1 MVRCPLEHRS
11 FDYRVLRSVVTGFKD
26 QFQNIVESCGMDV
39 DDLSLFV
46 RIARLRSIS
55 AAARDLSLTPAGAS
69 ARLAALERKLGARLL
84 HRTTR
89 RTTLTE
95 DGLAFLPH
103 AEHVV
108 VAAEAAR
115 AALGR
120 EQAAPRG
127 TLRVAAPASFAR
139 MHIVPALSDFRRR
152 YAELALDLRLSDSIV
167 DLVEGAFD
175 VAVRYTD
182 PADSSFVT
190 RRLAPDRRVLVASP
204 DYLERHGWPA
214 KPDDLVEHACLVV
227 GTLDL
232 WTFESRGGERIEHR
246 VIPTIR
252 INDGGAVR
260 DTATAGLGIALMATW
275 CAADELRSGAL
286 VPILPD
292 YPLVSTQS
300 LWALYPSSRELAPKV
315 RVFIDWLVERFGPQ
329 PYWDRGLQAIMHAGP
344 PRVSR

>member
-1 MVRCPLEHRS
+1 M
-11 FDYRVLRSVVTGFKD
+11 
-26 QFQNIVESCGMDV
+26 NV

-55 AAARDLSLTPAGAS
+55 SAARDLGVTPAGAS
-69 ARLAALERKLGARLL
+69 ARLASLEKRLGARLL

-89 RTTLTE
+89 QTTLTE

-108 VAAEAAR
+108 LAAEAAR

-120 EQAAPRG
+120 EQAVPRG

-139 MHIVPALSDFRRR
+139 MHIVPGLPDFVGR
-152 YAELALDLRLSDSIV
+152 YPDLAIDLRMSDNIV

-175 VAVRYTD
+175 VAVRY
-182 PADSSFVT
+182 AELGDSSFVA

-204 DYLERHGWPA
+204 AYIERRGRPNT
-214 KPDDLVEHACLVV
+214 PDDLAEHACLVV

-232 WTFESRGGERIEHR
+232 WTFRGKGGELIERRIT
-246 VIPTIR
+246 PGLR

-260 DTATAGLGIALMATW
+260 DAACAGLGVALMATW
-275 CAADELRSGAL
+275 CAVDELRSGAL
-286 VPILPD
+286 VPALPE
-292 YPLVSTQS
+292 YPLVSTQT

-315 RVFIDWLVERFGPQ
+315 RVLIDWLTERFGQ
-329 PYWDRGLQAIMHAGP
+329 HPYWDRGLDGILEG
-344 PRVSR
+344 V

>member
-1 MVRCPLEHRS
+1 M
-11 FDYRVLRSVVTGFKD
+11 
-26 QFQNIVESCGMDV
+26 NI
-39 DDLSLFV
+39 DDLHLFV

-55 AAARDLSLTPAGAS
+55 SAARDLGFTPAGAS

-89 RTTLTE
+89 QATLTE

-103 AEHVV
+103 AEQVV
-108 VAAEAAR
+108 LAAECAR

-139 MHIVPALSDFRRR
+139 MHIVPGLPDFCGH
-152 YAELALDLRLSDSIV
+152 YPDLALDFRISDSIV

-175 VAVRYTD
+175 VAVRY
-182 PADSSFVT
+182 AELSDSTFVA
-190 RRLAPDRRVLVASP
+190 RRLAPDQRVLVASP
-204 DYLERHGWPA
+204 EYIERRGRPNT
-214 KPDDLVEHACLVV
+214 PDDLADHACLVV

-232 WTFESRGGERIEHR
+232 WTFRGMGGELIERRITPHL
-246 VIPTIR
+246 R
-252 INDGGAVR
+252 INDGAAVR
-260 DTATAGLGIALMATW
+260 DAACAGLGIALMATW

-286 VPILPD
+286 VPALPE
-292 YPLVSTQS
+292 YTLVSTQT

-315 RVFIDWLVERFGPQ
+315 RVFIDWLTERFGQQ
-329 PYWDRGLQAIMHAGP
+329 PYWDRGLDKFLG
-344 PRVSR
+344 SS

>member
-1 MVRCPLEHRS
+1 
-11 FDYRVLRSVVTGFKD
+11 
-26 QFQNIVESCGMDV
+26 MDV
-39 DDLSLFV
+39 NDLNLFV
-46 RIARLRSIS
+46 RIAQLQSIS
-55 AAARDLSLTPAGAS
+55 AAARDLSITPAGAS

-89 RTTLTE
+89 QATLTE

-108 VAAEAAR
+108 NAAEAAR

-139 MHIVPALSDFRRR
+139 MHIVPGLRDFCSQ
-152 YAELALDLRLSDSIV
+152 YPYLALDMRISDSVV

-175 VAVRYTD
+175 VAVRY
-182 PADSSFVT
+182 AELSDSSFVA
-190 RRLAPDRRVLVASP
+190 RRLAPDKRVLVASP
-204 DYLERHGWPA
+204 EYMERRGHPTT
-214 KPDDLVEHACLVV
+214 PDELAEHDCLVV

-232 WTFESRGGERIEHR
+232 WTFRGKDGQRIQRR
-246 VIPTIR
+246 VTPSVR

-260 DTATAGLGIALMATW
+260 DAACAGLGIALMATW

-286 VPILPD
+286 VPALPE
-292 YPLVSTQS
+292 YPLVSTQM

-315 RVFIDWLVERFGPQ
+315 RIFMDWLVNRFGGQ
-329 PYWDRGLQAIMHAGP
+329 PYWDEGLEAILEK
-344 PRVSR
+344 SE